1 MGGILTYFDIILVPI
16 YLTLIL
22 LICARIKSKNIARF
36 PEYKYF
42 TKGIAFKLLGVS
54 AFISIY
60 LFYYGGGDTINYFK
74 GARAVGNLLLED
86 FEKGIAVLFNS
97 SSNYNHLSSF
107 NYITGYPAHYMW
119 RDPST
124 FSVSRYSALFYLLGA
139 KSFIIN
145 SFLVCCFSYVGLW
158 KFYRLLNTLY
168 PGNEKGLAYIIL
180 FLPSIAFWGSG
191 IMKDSYTVSSA
202 CWLTYNFYMVLILR
216 KKVLV
221 NSMFLLIN
229 LFIIVNMKPY
239 VVLSLLPGIILWLNS
254 AYLKQIKNIF
264 LKILIFPLISV
275 VILLI
280 GVYVFQNL
288 SSLMG
293 VYGEVDSAIEQ
304 AQVIRSD
311 LLRSDQY
318 GSNNYDIGKFDGSFI
333 SLISVAPNAIF
344 TALFRPFLWEIGSPT
359 MVFSAIENFILIVFT
374 FFTLIRV
381 SPFTVLRTLLKEP
394 FLFYCLIFSIL
405 FAFGVG
411 IAGTNFG
418 AMVRYKTPLM
428 PFFFSMIYLLS
439 RFNKSNINS

>member
-1 MGGILTYFDIILVPI
+1 MAIIL
-16 YLTLIL
+16 LA
-22 LICARIKSKNIARF
+22 CSRIKSKNIIQF

-42 TKGIAFKLLGVS
+42 KKGLVFKLLGVS
-54 AFISIY
+54 AFMSIY
-60 LFYYGGGDTINYFK
+60 LFYYEGGDTINYFK

-86 FEKGIAVLFNS
+86 FEKGIAVLFNTS
-97 SSNYNHLSSF
+97 SSYNHLSSF
-107 NYITGYPAHYMW
+107 NSSSGYPAHYMW

-124 FSVSRYSALFYLLGA
+124 FSVSRYSALFCLIGA

-145 SFLVCCFSYVGLW
+145 SFIVCCLSYIGLW
-158 KFYRLLNTLY
+158 KFYRLLNILY
-168 PGNEKGLAYIIL
+168 PGYEKGLAYIIL

-202 CWLTYNFYMVLILR
+202 CWITYNFYMVLILR

-229 LFIIVNMKPY
+229 LFIIINMKPY
-239 VVLSLLPGIILWLNS
+239 VILSLLPGIILWLNS
-254 AYLKQIKNIF
+254 VYLKKIKNIF

-275 VILLI
+275 VILVT
-280 GVYVFQNL
+280 GFYVFQNL

-304 AQVIRSD
+304 AQVIRTD

-318 GSNNYDIGKFDGSFI
+318 GSNNYDIGKFDGSLI

-359 MVFSAIENFILIVFT
+359 MVFSAIENFILILFT
-374 FFTLIRV
+374 LFTLIRV
-381 SPFTVLRTLLKEP
+381 SPITVLKTLIKEP

-439 RFNKSNINS
+439 RFNKSKIN

>member
-1 MGGILTYFDIILVPI
+1 MVIILIV
-16 YLTLIL
+16 
-22 LICARIKSKNIARF
+22 CSRIKSKNIAQF

-42 TKGIAFKLLGVS
+42 TKGLVFKLLGVS
-54 AFISIY
+54 AFMSIY

-74 GARAVGNLLLED
+74 GARAIGNLLIED
-86 FEKGIAVLFNS
+86 FEKGFAVLFNTS
-97 SSNYNHLSSF
+97 SSYNHLSSF
-107 NYITGYPAHYMW
+107 NSITGYPAHYMW

-124 FSVSRYSALFYLLGA
+124 FSVSRYSALFYLIGA

-145 SFLVCCFSYVGLW
+145 SLIVGCFTYIGLW
-158 KFYRLLNTLY
+158 KFYRLLNILY
-168 PGNEKGLAYIIL
+168 PGYEKGLAYIIL

-202 CWLTYNFYMVLILR
+202 CWITYNFYMVLILR

-229 LFIIVNMKPY
+229 LFIIINLKPY
-239 VVLSLLPGIILWLNS
+239 VILSLLPGIILWLNS
-254 AYLKQIKNIF
+254 SYLKKIKNIF
-264 LKILIFPLISV
+264 LKILILPLISV
-275 VILLI
+275 VILVT
-280 GVYVFQNL
+280 GFYVFQNL

-318 GSNNYDIGKFDGSFI
+318 GSNNYDIGKFDGSLI

-344 TALFRPFLWEIGSPT
+344 TALYRPFLWEIGSPT

-374 FFTLIRV
+374 FFNLIRV

-428 PFFFSMIYLLS
+428 PFFFSMIYILS
-439 RFNKSNINS
+439 TFTKVK